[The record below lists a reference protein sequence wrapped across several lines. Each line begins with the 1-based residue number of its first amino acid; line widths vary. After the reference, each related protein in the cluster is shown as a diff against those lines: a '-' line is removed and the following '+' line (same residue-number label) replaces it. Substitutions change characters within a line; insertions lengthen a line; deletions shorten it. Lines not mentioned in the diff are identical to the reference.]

1 MSSANPVPRAARP
14 TGTWSVGTLVAGVV
28 FGLLLLAALLLG
40 TRATKPGPG
49 LGPDPGSGTPLYAAA
64 PSAAPALA
72 DTNALPA
79 AIDESR
85 RTAIVR
91 AAERVGPSVV
101 TLSVVQTRIVQ
112 TSPLGGVGD
121 EFFEPFFRDMVP
133 QYRYQEQ
140 IPSMGSGFIISPDG
154 YVLTNEHVIR
164 GADQIK
170 AILPDGRSFAGRVVG
185 SHSRYDLAVVK
196 IEGKNLPVAPLGTAN
211 DLMVGEWAIAIG
223 NPFGFLLNDAQ
234 PSVTAGV
241 ISATHRDIKS
251 QSDENGIYK
260 NMIQTDAAIN
270 PGNSGGP
277 LLNARGE
284 VIGVNTFIFSK
295 GGGGSIG
302 IGFAIPID
310 AAKRVVDEIL
320 KYGKV
325 RNVWIGVRTWEL
337 TPYVAERLGTTD
349 RNGLYVS
356 VVEKGSPADKAGMKV
371 GDIIRKVN
379 GISIRDVNEAYRAIF
394 GASVGDTITL
404 TVDRDTKQIT
414 FRLLLEEEP
423 G

>member
-1 MSSANPVPRAARP
+1 
-14 TGTWSVGTLVAGVV
+14 
-28 FGLLLLAALLLG
+28 
-40 TRATKPGPG
+40 
-49 LGPDPGSGTPLYAAA
+49 
-64 PSAAPALA
+64 
-72 DTNALPA
+72 
-79 AIDESR
+79 
-85 RTAIVR
+85 
-91 AAERVGPSVV
+91 
-101 TLSVVQTRIVQ
+101 
-112 TSPLGGVGD
+112 
-121 EFFEPFFRDMVP
+121 MVP
-133 QYRYQEQ
+133 SYRYQEQ
-140 IPSMGSGFIISPDG
+140 IPSMGSGFIISNDG

-164 GADQIK
+164 GANQIK
-170 AILPDGRSFAGRVVG
+170 AILPDGRSFVGRVVG
-185 SHSRYDLAVVK
+185 AHPQYDLAVVK
-196 IEGKNLPVAPLGTAN
+196 IEGKNLPVAPLGTAT

-241 ISATHRDIKS
+241 VSATHRDIKATN
-251 QSDENGIYK
+251 DENGIYK
-260 NMIQTDAAIN
+260 DMIQTDAAIN

-277 LLNARGE
+277 LLNAKGE

-337 TPYVAERLGTTD
+337 TPYVSERLGTSD

-356 VVEKGSPADKAGMKV
+356 VVERGSPAAKAGMKV

-379 GISIRDVNEAYRAIF
+379 GIPIKDVQEAYRAIF

-414 FRLLLEEEP
+414 FRLLLEESPE
-423 G
+423 

>member
-1 MSSANPVPRAARP
+1 MSSVNPVPRTERAASQ
-14 TGTWSVGTLVAGVV
+14 WSAGTLVAGVV
-28 FGLLLLAALLLG
+28 FGLLLIAALLLA
-40 TRATKPGPG
+40 TRGSQKGAA
-49 LGPDPGSGTPLYAAA
+49 PGSPLFEAFPAAA
-64 PSAAPALA
+64 PARRDSSE
-72 DTNALPA
+72 LPA
-79 AIDESR
+79 ALDGSR
-85 RTAIVR
+85 RTAIVK

-101 TLSVVQTRIVQ
+101 TLSVIQSRVVQTA
-112 TSPLGGVGD
+112 PLALGD
-121 EFFEPFFRDMVP
+121 EFFEPFFRDMIP
-133 QYRYQEQ
+133 QYRYREQ
-140 IPSMGSGFIISPDG
+140 IPSMGSGFIISSDG

-170 AILPDGRSFAGRVVG
+170 AILSDGRTFAGRVIG
-185 SHSRYDLAVVK
+185 AHPRYDLAVVK
-196 IEGKNLPVAPLGTAN
+196 IEGKNLPVASLGTAN

-223 NPFGFLLNDAQ
+223 NPFGFLLNDVQ
-234 PSVTAGV
+234 PTVTAGV

-251 QSDENGIYK
+251 QTDDGGIYK
-260 NMIQTDAAIN
+260 DMIQTDASIN

-277 LLNARGE
+277 LINAKGE

-310 AAKRVVDEIL
+310 AAKRVVDEII

-337 TPYVAERLGTTD
+337 TPYVAERLSTND
-349 RNGLYVS
+349 KNGLYIS
-356 VVEKGSPADKAGMKV
+356 VVEKGSPADKAGLTV

-379 GISIRDVNEAYRAIF
+379 GTTIRDVQEAYRAIF
-394 GASVGDTITL
+394 GANVGDTITL

-414 FRLLLEEEP
+414 FRLLLEEAPE
-423 G
+423 

>member
-1 MSSANPVPRAARP
+1 MSSVNPVTRSVRARSP
-14 TGTWSVGTLVAGVV
+14 WSAGTLVAGIL
-28 FGLLLLAALLLG
+28 FGLLLIAALLLA
-40 TRATKPGPG
+40 TRGSRQGMEPGA
-49 LGPDPGSGTPLYAAA
+49 PLF
-64 PSAAPALA
+64 S
-72 DTNALPA
+72 ALPA
-79 AIDESR
+79 AASARPDSNELPAVLDGSR

-101 TLSVVQTRIVQ
+101 TLSVVQTRVVQ
-112 TSPLGGVGD
+112 TAPLVLGD
-121 EFFEPFFRDMVP
+121 EFFQPFFHEMLP
-133 QYRYQEQ
+133 QYRYREQ
-140 IPSMGSGFIISPDG
+140 IPSMGSGFIISSDG

-164 GADQIK
+164 GASEIK
-170 AILPDGRSFAGRVVG
+170 AILSDGRSFAGKVIG
-185 SHSRYDLAVVK
+185 AHPRYDLAVVK
-196 IEGKNLPVAPLGTAN
+196 IEGKNLPVAKLGTAN

-223 NPFGFLLNDAQ
+223 NPFGFLLNDVQ
-234 PSVTAGV
+234 PTVTAGV

-251 QSDENGIYK
+251 QTDDGGIYK
-260 NMIQTDAAIN
+260 DMIQTDAAIN

-277 LLNARGE
+277 LLNGNGD

-310 AAKRVVDEIL
+310 AAKRVVDEII

-337 TPYVAERLGTTD
+337 TPYVAERLSTAD

-356 VVEKGSPADKAGMKV
+356 VVERGSPADKAGMKV

-379 GISIRDVNEAYRAIF
+379 GTTIRDVQEAYRAIF
-394 GASVGDTITL
+394 GANVGDTITL

-414 FRLLLEEEP
+414 FRLLLEEAPE
-423 G
+423 

>member
-1 MSSANPVPRAARP
+1 MSSVDSLTRGAPSAAR
-14 TGTWSVGTLVAGVV
+14 WSPGTLAAGVA
-28 FGLLLLAALLLG
+28 FGVLLLAALLFG
-40 TRATKPGPG
+40 TRGGPPSGSVGGPLLAATGG
-49 LGPDPGSGTPLYAAA
+49 AGSDSMQA
-64 PSAAPALA
+64 
-72 DTNALPA
+72 PA
-79 AIDESR
+79 AIDASR

-91 AAERVGPSVV
+91 AAERAGPAVV
-101 TLSVVQTRIVQ
+101 TLSVVQTRVVQ
-112 TSPLGGVGD
+112 TSPLALGD

-133 QYRYQEQ
+133 QYRYREQ
-140 IPSMGSGFIISPDG
+140 IPSMGSGFIISKDG

-164 GADQIK
+164 GAEQIK
-170 AILPDGRSFAGRVVG
+170 AILSDGRSFAGKVIG
-185 SHSRYDLAVVK
+185 SHPQYDLAVVK
-196 IEGKNLPVAPLGTAN
+196 IEGKNLPTVPLGTAN

-223 NPFGFLLNDAQ
+223 NPFGFLLNDVQ
-234 PSVTAGV
+234 PTVTAGV

-251 QSDENGIYK
+251 QSEAGGIYK

-310 AAKRVVDEIL
+310 AAKRVVDEII

-337 TPYVAERLGTTD
+337 TPYVSERLGTTD

-356 VVEKGSPADKAGMKV
+356 VVERGSPADKAGMKV

-379 GISIRDVNEAYRAIF
+379 GIPIRDVREAYRAIF
-394 GASVGDTITL
+394 GANVGDTTSL

-414 FRLLLEEEP
+414 FKLTLEEAPE
-423 G
+423 

>member
-1 MSSANPVPRAARP
+1 M
-14 TGTWSVGTLVAGVV
+14 AGLL

-40 TRATKPGPG
+40 SRGGRFGAGG
-49 LGPDPGSGTPLYAAA
+49 GGGAPLFAAVAGKAGADSAAA
-64 PSAAPALA
+64 PMDL
-72 DTNALPA
+72 DT
-79 AIDESR
+79 SR

-101 TLSVVQTRIVQ
+101 TLSVVQTRVVQ
-112 TSPLGGVGD
+112 TSPLLLGD
-121 EFFEPFFRDMVP
+121 DFFEPFFRDMVP
-133 QYRYQEQ
+133 QYRYREQ
-140 IPSMGSGFIISPDG
+140 IPSMGSGFIISKDG
-154 YVLTNEHVIR
+154 YVITNEHVIR
-164 GADQIK
+164 GAEQIK
-170 AILPDGRSFAGRVVG
+170 AILPDGRNFDGKVIGA
-185 SHSRYDLAVVK
+185 HPQYDLAVVK
-196 IEGKNLPVAPLGTAN
+196 IEGKNLPAAPLGTAN
-211 DLMVGEWAIAIG
+211 DLMIGEWAIAIG
-223 NPFGFLLNDAQ
+223 NPFGFLLNDVQ
-234 PSVTAGV
+234 PTVTAGV
-241 ISATHRDIKS
+241 VSATHRDIKP
-251 QSDENGIYK
+251 QNEDGGIYK

-310 AAKRVVDEIL
+310 VAKKVVEEII

-337 TPYVAERLGTTD
+337 TPYVSERLGTVD

-356 VVEKGSPADKAGMKV
+356 VVERGSPADKAGMKV

-379 GISIRDVNEAYRAIF
+379 GIPIRDVREAYRAIF
-394 GASVGDTITL
+394 GANVGDVVTL
-404 TVDRDTKQIT
+404 TADRDTKQIT
-414 FRLLLEEEP
+414 FKLTLEEAPE
-423 G
+423 

>member
-1 MSSANPVPRAARP
+1 
-14 TGTWSVGTLVAGVV
+14 
-28 FGLLLLAALLLG
+28 
-40 TRATKPGPG
+40 
-49 LGPDPGSGTPLYAAA
+49 
-64 PSAAPALA
+64 
-72 DTNALPA
+72 
-79 AIDESR
+79 
-85 RTAIVR
+85 
-91 AAERVGPSVV
+91 
-101 TLSVVQTRIVQ
+101 
-112 TSPLGGVGD
+112 
-121 EFFEPFFRDMVP
+121 
-133 QYRYQEQ
+133 
-140 IPSMGSGFIISPDG
+140 MGSGFIISPDG

-185 SHSRYDLAVVK
+185 SHPLYDLAVVK
-196 IEGKNLPVAPLGTAN
+196 IEGKNLPVAPLGTAT

-241 ISATHRDIKS
+241 ISATHRDVKS
-251 QSDENGIYK
+251 QGDQEGVYK

-277 LLNARGE
+277 LLNGKGE

-310 AAKRVVDEIL
+310 AAKRVVAEIL

-337 TPYVAERLGTTD
+337 TPYVSEHLGTTD

-356 VVEKGSPADKAGMKV
+356 VVETGSPADKAGMKV

-379 GISIRDVNEAYRAIF
+379 GTPIRDVREAYRAIF
-394 GASVGDTITL
+394 GANVGDTITL

-414 FRLLLEEEP
+414 FRLLLEESPE
-423 G
+423 

>member
-1 MSSANPVPRAARP
+1 M
-14 TGTWSVGTLVAGVV
+14 AGLL

-40 TRATKPGPG
+40 SRGG
-49 LGPDPGSGTPLYAAA
+49 RFGGDGSGGAPLFAAVAGKAGADSAAA
-64 PSAAPALA
+64 PMDL
-72 DTNALPA
+72 DT
-79 AIDESR
+79 SR

-101 TLSVVQTRIVQ
+101 TLSVVQTRVVQ
-112 TSPLGGVGD
+112 TSPLLLGD
-121 EFFEPFFRDMVP
+121 DFFEPFFRDMVP
-133 QYRYQEQ
+133 QYRYREQ
-140 IPSMGSGFIISPDG
+140 IPSMGSGFIISKDG
-154 YVLTNEHVIR
+154 YVITNEHVIR
-164 GADQIK
+164 GAEQIK
-170 AILPDGRSFAGRVVG
+170 AILPDGRNFDGKVIGA
-185 SHSRYDLAVVK
+185 HPQYDLAVVK
-196 IEGKNLPVAPLGTAN
+196 IEGKDLPAAPLGTAN
-211 DLMVGEWAIAIG
+211 DLMIGEWAIAIG
-223 NPFGFLLNDAQ
+223 NPFGFLLNDVQ
-234 PSVTAGV
+234 PTVTAGV
-241 ISATHRDIKS
+241 VSATHRDIKP
-251 QSDENGIYK
+251 QNEDGGIYK

-310 AAKRVVDEIL
+310 VAKKVVEEII

-337 TPYVAERLGTTD
+337 TPYVSERLGTVD

-356 VVEKGSPADKAGMKV
+356 VVERGSPADKAGMKV

-379 GISIRDVNEAYRAIF
+379 GIPIRDVREAYRAIF
-394 GASVGDTITL
+394 GANVGDVVTL
-404 TVDRDTKQIT
+404 TADRDTKQIT
-414 FRLLLEEEP
+414 FKLTLEEAPE
-423 G
+423 